1 MAWVADEGASG
12 KTINPALREALAHLA
27 AGRADA
33 LLVAKLDRLAR
44 SVSHAS
50 DILDTAQRQGWNLV
64 VCDLGMD
71 LGTPQ
76 GRALAKSMA
85 VFAELERELIS
96 ARTREAL
103 AAAKARGRRIGAPR
117 LAPAS
122 VVDRICREREAGA
135 SFRAIA
141 QRLTAEGVLSPA
153 GRPAWQESS
162 VRRLYQATTTPQA
175 VA

>member
-1 MAWVADEGASG
+1 M
-12 KTINPALREALAHLA
+12 
-27 AGRADA
+27 
-33 LLVAKLDRLAR
+33 AKLDRLAR

-103 AAAKARGRRIGAPR
+103 AAAKARGRRVGAPR

-122 VVDRICREREAGA
+122 VVDRICRERETGA
-135 SFRAIA
+135 SFRTIA
-141 QRLTAEGVLSPA
+141 QRLTDDGVLSPA

-162 VRRLYQATTTPQA
+162 VRRLYHAVTAAEA